1 MILGKFTLFHQ
12 IDTDSK
18 SYSISKKIILIAS
31 LIYSILHCRY
41 AIDEMIVIERWYPRR
56 NSYVFL
62 ANLGNQTQTKD
73 LSFLYYGG
81 HVVVGPSY
89 RLNQDV
95 YFKELTVPPGE
106 AFIIKL
112 DK

>member
-1 MILGKFTLFHQ
+1 
-12 IDTDSK
+12 
-18 SYSISKKIILIAS
+18 
-31 LIYSILHCRY
+31 
-41 AIDEMIVIERWYPRR
+41 MIVIERWYPRR

-81 HVVVGPSY
+81 YVIVGPSY
-89 RLNQDV
+89 RLNKDV
-95 YFKELTVPPGE
+95 YFKELIIPPGE
-106 AFIIKL
+106 AFVIKL